1 MATISRCCSK
11 GARPRQKQENRGNK
25 QENFDKNWKYITQS
39 SNDDIIQRLI
49 WCAVHTDDDFPNF
62 VMDRKEYIGGHHDN
76 YYNNEKMLYLSA
88 DPINNPHSL
97 WNAFY
102 VPMLDYIDNEFSN
115 PFEKSYDAW
124 VYLTEESNQ
133 NMLGTAF
140 MWTEVEVMK
149 TDAATGRSLPGATL
163 QLIDYRGVVC
173 DEWVSTSEAH
183 VCQNLESGHKYT
195 LHEAK
200 PPKGYETAE
209 DITITISKTGRVTST
224 GTITD
229 GVVLMQ
235 DQKGEDE
242 EEEFD
247 LSVSKREVGGG
258 AELAGADLV
267 LYKAEDLNTDGSV
280 KEGTAALDQ
289 WTSSDAAHTVTGLL
303 ADTDYVLRETAAPE
317 GYETAENITFII
329 GEDGSLTIDGQAAED
344 KIITVRDVAITI
356 DDGENQGG
364 GDNDTSG
371 DEDSDNE
378 DSDNEDS
385 DDEDNSSDRENEGDN
400 DSGSRGTGDD
410 NSSGGR
416 GVGDTNGG
424 GIGTSG
430 GNPGTGAAGSLAAVS
445 AALAAALIVSRRKN
459 KR

>member
-11 GARPRQKQENRGNK
+11 GARPRQRQENRGKK

-115 PFEKSYDAW
+115 PFEEGYDAW

-209 DITITISKTGRVTST
+209 DIT
-224 GTITD
+224 
-229 GVVLMQ
+229 
-235 DQKGEDE
+235 
-242 EEEFD
+242 
-247 LSVSKREVGGG
+247 
-258 AELAGADLV
+258 
-267 LYKAEDLNTDGSV
+267 
-280 KEGTAALDQ
+280 
-289 WTSSDAAHTVTGLL
+289 
-303 ADTDYVLRETAAPE
+303 
-317 GYETAENITFII
+317 FII

-378 DSDNEDS
+378 DSD
-385 DDEDNSSDRENEGDN
+385 DEDNSSDRGNGGDN

-430 GNPGTGAAGSLAAVS
+430 GNPGTGAAGSLAAAS